1 MSRSLQGPSK
11 APEIDTYDNRAFNAA
26 KTGTDGHRRFVYG
39 WNPTRELDDHHF
51 DPRAPHSKDF
61 NGWDWGGN
69 LIVHE
74 LFQQPDGTLRVAPLP
89 EVLGAFSTKEELSL
103 TPLTGDWKVTDN
115 SAQVDCKYSYGS
127 LLLNTMKGTSRLS
140 VDVTLEEP
148 TAQLGVALHVSER
161 FAEGYYAIYDP
172 FRSRLEYKTP
182 LRMTERGG
190 QIFPYEVEQER
201 PVPRTLGKRF
211 HLDIIADGTILEV
224 YLDHTVALGTR
235 MLDLTDGCWGLFVS
249 EGHARFDNIELYSL

>member
-1 MSRSLQGPSK
+1 ME
-11 APEIDTYDNRAFNAA
+11 AACRAL
-26 KTGTDGHRRFVYG
+26 TEHR
-39 WNPTRELDDHHF
+39 
-51 DPRAPHSKDF
+51 
-61 NGWDWGGN
+61 
-69 LIVHE
+69 
-74 LFQQPDGTLRVAPLP
+74 
-89 EVLGAFSTKEELSL
+89 
-103 TPLTGDWKVTDN
+103 
-115 SAQVDCKYSYGS
+115 
-127 LLLNTMKGTSRLS
+127 NT
-140 VDVTLEEP
+140 
-148 TAQLGVALHVSER
+148 
-161 FAEGYYAIYDP
+161 I
-172 FRSRLEYKTP
+172 RSRLEYKTP